1 MHVYTLSNHTGEPH
15 MENAFVLEL
24 SDSKFKDLFIC
35 FCGYAQ
41 CGPLHAFG
49 PSVRP
54 NYLLHYIIDG
64 RGLYQVGSHTYH
76 LSAGEGFLIE
86 PDVLTFYQADAEQP
100 WSYLWIGFSGR
111 RAKEYLED
119 LGLNSEQLTFRTE
132 QGRELKRLI
141 LQMMRCSDGSI
152 TSQYRLQSL
161 LYAFFAALSRN
172 TKVAGEEV
180 QSRENFYVERAI
192 TYIRNHY
199 ASEIK
204 VTDIANHLCVNRS
217 YLYKLFQDSLQISPQ
232 EFLTRFRISRAKEL
246 LSTTQLPIEHVAS
259 SCGYQS
265 ALVFSKAFKR
275 NIGCTPTDYRT
286 RHRTAT
292 RQNFEENKEILE
304 ELLNEDSLKKL
315 HQRA

>member
-1 MHVYTLSNHTGEPH
+1 

-24 SDSKFKDLFIC
+24 SESKFKDLFIC

-41 CGPLHAFG
+41 CEPLHAFG

-64 RGLYQVGSHTYH
+64 RGLYQVNNRTYH

-86 PDVLTFYQADAEQP
+86 PDVLTFYQADKEQP

-119 LGLNSEQLTFRTE
+119 LGFNSKQLTFRTE

-141 LQMMRCSDGSI
+141 LQMMRYSDGSI

-161 LYAFFAALSRN
+161 LYAFFATLSRN
-172 TKVAGEEV
+172 TSGTEEDI
-180 QSRENFYVERAI
+180 QSRGNFYVERAI

-204 VTDIANHLCVNRS
+204 VTDIANYLCVNRS
-217 YLYKLFQDSLQISPQ
+217 YLYKLFQNSLQISPQ

-246 LSTTQLPIEHVAS
+246 LTTTQLPIEYVAS
-259 SCGYQS
+259 SCGYQNT
-265 ALVFSKAFKR
+265 LVFSKAFKR
-275 NIGCTPTDYRT
+275 NTGSTPSNYRT
-286 RHRTAT
+286 EHWKAT
-292 RQNFEENKEILE
+292 RQNFEENREILE

-315 HQRA
+315 RQKS